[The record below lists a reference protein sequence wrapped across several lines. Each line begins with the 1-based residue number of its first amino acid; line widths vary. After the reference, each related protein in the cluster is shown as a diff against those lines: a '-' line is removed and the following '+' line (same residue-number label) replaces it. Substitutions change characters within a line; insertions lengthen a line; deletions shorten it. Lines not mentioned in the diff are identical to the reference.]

1 MLFVTLFVTPDFLE
15 YIYSDTIFTVLI
27 PKTKRSLSMNIKL
40 WASAVC
46 LGTIVSQS
54 CVDHY
59 LPEPEVE
66 ACTVTV
72 SFADDVNPIIN
83 TSCAIPGCHN
93 GDNGAD
99 KNWTVFSNFQSNKDD
114 VKDRITRPP
123 GTPGHMPA
131 AGSITAE
138 QIQTIVCWVDQ
149 GGQNN

>member
-1 MLFVTLFVTPDFLE
+1 
-15 YIYSDTIFTVLI
+15 
-27 PKTKRSLSMNIKL
+27 MNIKL
-40 WASAVC
+40 WASAAC
-46 LGTIVSQS
+46 LVTFLSQS

-72 SFADDVNPIIN
+72 SFADEVNPIIN

-131 AGSITAE
+131 AGSITDE